1 MRRRVLFLLA
11 WIIPF
16 WLLLEV
22 TPTKLP
28 HYAMVFYP
36 AIAIGAAWVLR
47 EAVFSGEL
55 RMWTYKSGA
64 ALWLLIAV
72 LQLGVL
78 GFGLIYFRVM
88 PSVWFWPLA
97 AGVALFA
104 QLTARAA
111 WNGQFHA
118 AITTAIVTAALLYAA
133 AFRFVLPSLDS
144 LWMSRQTAEIVGALR
159 ACAPG
164 PVVLTR
170 YREPSAIFQLGTET
184 QLGSVEEAVQALR
197 TGKATYALV
206 PAERGPL
213 PGTETPPRPVA
224 CVNGFNINGGKHLQ
238 MQIIA
243 AKPVEELAACPV
255 PERYR
260 CGG

>member
-1 MRRRVLFLLA
+1 MRGETR
-11 WIIPF
+11 
-16 WLLLEV
+16 
-22 TPTKLP
+22 
-28 HYAMVFYP
+28 
-36 AIAIGAAWVLR
+36 LR
-47 EAVFSGEL
+47 
-55 RMWTYKSGA
+55 TYKGGA

-72 LQLGVL
+72 VQLGVL
-78 GFGLIYFRVM
+78 AFGMVYFKVM
-88 PSVWFWPLA
+88 PPVWFWPLA

-104 QLTARAA
+104 GLTAKAA

-118 AITTAIVTAALLYAA
+118 AITTAIITAALLYTA

-164 PVVLTR
+164 PVMLTR
-170 YREPSAIFQLGTET
+170 YREPSAIFHLGTET
-184 QLGSVEEAVQALR
+184 QLGAVEAAAEALR
-197 TGKATYALV
+197 TGKAAYALV
-206 PAERGPL
+206 PAENGRL
-213 PGTETPPRPVA
+213 PVGEAPPRSVA

-238 MQIIA
+238 MQIITL
-243 AKPVEELAACPV
+243 KPAEVLAPCPV